1 MKEFVVNGESTLKN
15 FTDNVCASA
24 SFYFRA
30 LLKAREI
37 RVNGKKVSAD
47 LPLKAGDRVQ
57 YFLTSAQMSKR
68 GFSVLYEDGLVAV
81 IDKESGVNSEAVF
94 SDLSSLGDYR
104 FIHRL
109 DRNTAGLMIFAKGG
123 EAEEELLRAFRERD
137 AEKIYAARVLG
148 KMPKRSAVEEAYLL
162 KDEKQALV
170 KISRSPLGEKI
181 ITEYAVE
188 REEGETSVL
197 RVTLHTGKTHQ
208 IRAHMAFLGHPVAG
222 DAKYGDD
229 GFNRARHL
237 TRQQLISK
245 ELALHTRGVLAYLNG
260 KKFTSPQELPSDV
273 R

>member
-15 FTDNVCASA
+15 FTDNACAPA
-24 SFYFRA
+24 SFCFRA

-57 YFLTSAQMSKR
+57 YFLTPAQMNKR
-68 GFSVLYEDGLVAV
+68 GFSVIYEDGFVAV

-123 EAEEELLRAFRERD
+123 EAEEELLRSFRERD
-137 AEKIYAARVLG
+137 VQKVYLARVVG
-148 KMPKRSAVEEAYLL
+148 KMPKTSAVEEAYLF
-162 KDEKQALV
+162 KDEKQARV
-170 KISRSPLGEKI
+170 KISRSPIGEKI
-181 ITEYAVE
+181 VTEYEVM

-208 IRAHMAFLGHPVAG
+208 IRAHLAFLGHPVAG
-222 DAKYGDD
+222 DTKYGDD

-237 TRQQLISK
+237 TRQQLIAK
-245 ELALHTRGVLAYLNG
+245 ELTLRTRGVLAYLNG
-260 KKFTSPQELPSDV
+260 QKFISD
-273 R
+273 RSL